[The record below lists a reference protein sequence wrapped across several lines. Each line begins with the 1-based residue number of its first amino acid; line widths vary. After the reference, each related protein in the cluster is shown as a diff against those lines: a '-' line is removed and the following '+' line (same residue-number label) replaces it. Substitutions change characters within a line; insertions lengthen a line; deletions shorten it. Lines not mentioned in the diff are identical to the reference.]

1 MKTEAIEQ
9 AIRQLGLDSKD
20 WRTDELAA
28 AALNELAALR
38 QESRMAVLWRI
49 GRGPATA
56 HTGLSRSRGV
66 TTWRQHADSVS

>member
-1 MKTEAIEQ
+1 VKTEAIEQ

-38 QESRMAVLWRI
+38 QASRMAALDAAYAPFQQCC
-49 GRGPATA
+49 GGSDEHPPQ
-56 HTGLSRSRGV
+56 HTQDCPDR
-66 TTWRQHADSVS
+66 AE